1 MNWQHIALGA
11 NGLVSY
17 CFHTYFRNLSTRED
31 FDRHWGM
38 VCNAAKEVKKMIPV
52 LLSVEK
58 APGIGGAP
66 RIMPVRVW
74 ALDGDVYVLAVNPLN
89 ERQDAALAIS
99 EGKWKAVSCEV
110 GEAGRMDGSGKCLE
124 VSLPPIGV
132 SFMRLTPVK

>member
-1 MNWQHIALGA
+1 M
-11 NGLVSY
+11 
-17 CFHTYFRNLSTRED
+17 
-31 FDRHWGM
+31 
-38 VCNAAKEVKKMIPV
+38 
-52 LLSVEK
+52 
-58 APGIGGAP
+58 
-66 RIMPVRVW
+66 MPVRVW